1 MIEKLNR
8 LGSLILVTLVAWC
21 LPGCAAVIRATQIKA
36 GVGVNKTLIDTETRQ
51 TQNVVKKDVAL
62 DFVLTPIGEG
72 LGFRLQYLPHYE
84 VQSRSTLKYE
94 SDGTYGPVAIA
105 PILAFAAEGGISY
118 WAADVWEK
126 SYPEINLSEI
136 NLSNWDKAETRSAAF
151 LVGATSVLLVDL
163 FAYVGVVNGYKPM
176 VTTPWE
182 RVTTFL
188 GTPEPIPNHP
198 VAISLPQFLYRD
210 TYYTNSDGKFTIPG
224 TDIIGKIPNLE
235 PVLHLD
241 SIKIDAFANVDG
253 KEQHK
258 SFTIAQFRDRRR
270 DPLFAL
276 FREQALLRRE
286 KPADLVTE
294 VAFSDEGD
302 FIPNN
307 ILDAGEQK
315 GELKVTIKNRG
326 QGPGIDVK
334 LHISSENPDIQF
346 VGTRALGDIEPSGE
360 KIVVVPITTS
370 LQATDGIAN
379 ILVEAREKRGYNAQ
393 NQQHSIHVAELKPPR
408 LKITAVEVNDK
419 TLGNAIGNG
428 NGIPENDETIELN
441 VFIKNSGTGN
451 ALGTKLELMSLN
463 RGLDAQV
470 RLVNLGTI
478 RPAEIVKGA
487 LRFHIPRAFTAD
499 MLNYKLRVTEIRG
512 ADLSE
517 KMDVLPMS
525 TQRPILAY
533 DILAPANITNG
544 SSASFTITPRNT
556 GKLKARNVTLKL
568 SAKNAT
574 VVPSSV
580 NLGDLGANVLLQ
592 PQPFTITLPRT
603 FRANQLSLNIRLS
616 QAEFQDFSDTARYS
630 VKYTVPS
637 LVINDHLVADTNG
650 DMKIQQGEKV
660 ELELTVTNSGELD
673 ALNTQMKVSV
683 VDTRIRIDT
692 PERHLGRFA
701 PNYTSS
707 PERFVFTIPR
717 AVSAGE
723 LPIKVEV
730 THRDFPSV
738 SSTLAYTIYAE
749 GIVTTRE
756 APVQPAQQPQTPP
769 STVNK
774 PPVIVLTDNLSN
786 TQTVYSSS
794 FILGA
799 SVSDNRRLD
808 AVQVTLNG
816 SRIYDF
822 QGDPD
827 AAQQLLESNRT
838 LFSFDVPMHLQEGE
852 NKIVITAR
860 DNDNEQASRSISVTY
875 ERKTSIIGLNAPH
888 SDVDVDIPQ
897 GREKNADALALVI
910 GIGKYRDVADATFS
924 DRDAIAFKEYLV
936 RTFGFSSD
944 RVFLLTNEYATY
956 RDIERGLRRIESQL
970 APNERSD
977 VVVFYAGHGTFKIE
991 NNRASHYLVSYEADP
1006 NYPEDGYPLD
1016 VFYDSLAR
1024 LEARYVTVFIDACF
1038 SGTDREERVIVK
1050 GTRNLILPEMQMPRV
1065 PVPVL
1070 ASSASNQVSFSYEP
1084 KRHGLFTYYLLK
1096 GMRGEADGA
1105 DGSRKDR
1112 DITLRE
1118 LEVYTREHVSKTA
1131 NSELGRS
1138 QQPTLTNSSKARTLL
1153 KLR

>member
-1 MIEKLNR
+1 MIQQLNW
-8 LGSLILVTLVAWC
+8 LISLVIVALMAGSLA
-21 LPGCAAVIRATQIKA
+21 GCATAVRVIEINA
-36 GVGVNKTLIDTETRQ
+36 GIEVKKSVIDRQTRQ
-51 TQNVVKKDVAL
+51 ANLAKKDIL
-62 DFVLTPIGEG
+62 LELMPTLTGEG
-72 LGFRLQYLPHYE
+72 LNFRLQSQSHYE
-84 VQSRSTLKYE
+84 IQSRSTVKHERTGNIAGVSGGAAIL
-94 SDGTYGPVAIA
+94 SMGTGLYVASRLENDIGSIILGVGVLDFVTYYLVDKFYTVTKRKQWQTVGIA
-105 PILAFAAEGGISY
+105 PDI
-118 WAADVWEK
+118 
-126 SYPEINLSEI
+126 
-136 NLSNWDKAETRSAAF
+136 
-151 LVGATSVLLVDL
+151 
-163 FAYVGVVNGYKPM
+163 
-176 VTTPWE
+176 
-182 RVTTFL
+182 
-188 GTPEPIPNHP
+188 PEPILNYP
-198 VAISLPQFLYRD
+198 VTLSFPLFGYQD
-210 TYYTNSDGKFTIPG
+210 TYYTNSAGEITIPAIG
-224 TDIIGKIPNLE
+224 LIGKIPNLE
-235 PVLHLD
+235 PVLYAD
-241 SIKIDAFANVDG
+241 SIKIDASTTVDG
-253 KEQHK
+253 QKQQA
-258 SFTIAQFRDRRR
+258 SFTLARLRDRQR
-270 DPLFAL
+270 DPLFAI
-276 FREQALLRRE
+276 FREQAELRRE

-294 VAFSDEGD
+294 VAFSDEDD
-302 FIPNN
+302 FLPNN
-307 ILDAGEQK
+307 TLDAGEQK
-315 GELKVTIKNRG
+315 GKLTVTIKNKG
-326 QGPGIDVK
+326 KGPGIDVK
-334 LHISSENPDIQF
+334 LHLSLENPDIQF
-346 VGTRALGDIEPSGE
+346 NGTRALGDIEPNGE
-360 KIVVVPITTS
+360 RTVVVPITTN
-370 LQATDGIAN
+370 LQATNGVAN
-379 ILVEAREKRGYNAQ
+379 ILVEAKEKRGYDAQ
-393 NQQHSIHVAELKPPR
+393 RQQHSIQVSELKPPR
-408 LKITAVEVNDK
+408 LTITAVEVNDK
-419 TLGNAIGNG
+419 TLGNAVGNG

-441 VFIKNSGTGN
+441 VFIKNGGVGN
-451 ALGTKLELMSLN
+451 SLGTKLELISLN
-463 RGLDAQV
+463 RGLDVQV
-470 RLVNLGTI
+470 KLVDLGTI
-478 RPAEIVKGA
+478 RPAETVKGA

-499 MLNYKLRVTEIRG
+499 VLNYKLRVTEIRG

-517 KMDVLPMS
+517 KMDALPMS
-525 TQRPILAY
+525 TQRPTLAY

-544 SSASFTITPRNT
+544 SPALFTITPRNT
-556 GKLKARNVTLKL
+556 GKLKALNVTLKL
-568 SAKNAT
+568 SAKNAE
-574 VVPSSV
+574 VVPPSV
-580 NLGDLGANVLLQ
+580 ILGDLEANVLFQ
-592 PQPFTITLPRT
+592 PQPFTVTLPRT
-603 FRANQLSLNIRLS
+603 FSANQLSLNIRLS

-630 VKYTVPS
+630 VRHIVPS
-637 LVINDHLVADTNG
+637 LVINDLLVADTNG

-673 ALNTQMKVSV
+673 ALKTQMKVSV
-683 VDTRIRIDT
+683 ADTRIRIEK
-692 PERHLGRFA
+692 PQRHLGRLG

-717 AVSAGE
+717 AVSAGK

-730 THRDFPSV
+730 DHGDFSSV
-738 SSTLAYTIYAE
+738 SRTLAYTIYAE
-749 GIVTTRE
+749 EVITTRE
-756 APVQPAQQPQTPP
+756 APIHPVQQPQTPSP
-769 STVNK
+769 VVNK
-774 PPVIVLTDNLSN
+774 PPVIVLTGNLSN

-799 SVSDNRRLD
+799 SVSDNRGLD

-944 RVFLLTNEYATY
+944 RVFLLTNEHATY
-956 RDIERGLRRIESQL
+956 RDIERGLRRIESRL
-970 APNERSD
+970 VPNERSD

-991 NNRASHYLVSYEADP
+991 NNRTSHYLVSYEANP

-1024 LEARYVTVFIDACF
+1024 LEARSVTVFIDACF
-1038 SGTDREERVIVK
+1038 SGTDREARVIVK
-1050 GTRNLILPEMQMPRV
+1050 GTRSLILPEMQMPRI

-1070 ASSASNQVSFSYEP
+1070 ASSASNQISFSYEP

-1131 NSELGRS
+1131 DRELRRS
-1138 QQPTLTNSSKARTLL
+1138 QQPTLTSSSKGGTLL